1 MDLKI
6 LEANK
11 LKFFSASGFRSEVFY
26 WWGLRRKPRGDTEK
40 NLLNTGGFKIYNS
53 VILLNYSF

>member
-26 WWGLRRKPRGDTEK
+26 WWGLRRKPRRVKEK
-40 NLLNTGGFKIYNS
+40 RGCLISARQPL
-53 VILLNYSF
+53 